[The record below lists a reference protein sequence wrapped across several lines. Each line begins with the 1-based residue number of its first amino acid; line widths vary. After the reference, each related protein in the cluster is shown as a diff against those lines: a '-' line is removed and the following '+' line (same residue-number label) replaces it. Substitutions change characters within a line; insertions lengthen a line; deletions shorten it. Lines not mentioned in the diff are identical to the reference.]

1 MLDGKGGVF
10 VKLTYTAFLL
20 AVLVV
25 GGCSTEGNNE
35 ASQNND
41 QPQTINYETQGEK
54 NERLGLGDQSIGEKG
69 GYPQTDQDDY
79 NRGDNTIGKNTDLF
93 TNEQSKKIADRIM
106 QRQDIKAAQVAIT
119 DDKVVIGVM
128 LNDHSD
134 HDITRAI
141 KQDVRKIEKNKTI
154 VVYTDDNNWD
164 RMSNL
169 KAKLKQSTLPKD
181 IKDDMKDLFNPNRNQ

>member
-10 VKLTYTAFLL
+10 VKLTYTALLL

-25 GGCSTEGNNE
+25 GGCSTEENNE

-41 QPQTINYETQGEK
+41 QPQTINYETQGEQ

-181 IKDDMKDLFNPNRNQ
+181 IKDDLKDLFNPDRNQ